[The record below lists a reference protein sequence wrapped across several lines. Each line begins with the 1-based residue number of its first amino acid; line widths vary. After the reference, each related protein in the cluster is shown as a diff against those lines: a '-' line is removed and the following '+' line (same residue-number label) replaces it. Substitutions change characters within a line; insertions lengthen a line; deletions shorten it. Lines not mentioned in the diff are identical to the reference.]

1 MDIRLKQLSYSSN
14 LMLHTCP
21 RKYQLYKLGT
31 VPEQADDVESSI
43 TFAYGHLVGLGI
55 QCCFE
60 GKSIQRTI
68 WECYQFWKPD
78 LLATNPKQMKSFW
91 LAIAAIEKFYS
102 LHNGGYLKDWELVQH
117 EGKPAVELGFIIDLG
132 DGFMYRGFVDAVL
145 AHKQTGAIRVLEVK
159 TTSANLNAATY
170 KNSAQAIGYSIVLD
184 HLFPSLSA
192 YDVLYLV
199 YKTKL
204 LEYEQLQF
212 AKSYMQ
218 RALWIQELLLE
229 KKKIQLYE
237 EVGVYPT
244 HGESC
249 YDFYRECEYLGVCT
263 LSTAS
268 LTEPLSEEGEA
279 KLIADNEAKYQVK
292 VSIEQLIRAQLAK
305 E

>member
-60 GKSIQRTI
+60 QKPLEQTI